1 MRAVGLPEG
10 PGMLRGASVEERMG
24 LDRKRRAEQGVEDS
38 GTVWLALLGGWDAI
52 SLQYVI
58 TYVKVLGC

>member
-10 PGMLRGASVEERMG
+10 PGMLGGASGEERMG
-24 LDRKRRAEQGVEDS
+24 PDRKGWAEQGAKDN
-38 GTVWLALLGGWDAI
+38 GTVWLVPLGGRNAI

-58 TYVKVLGC
+58 TYVKVVGC